1 VIGFRARHP
10 TVNSER
16 HSANRLTAEL
26 VLKISHSV
34 PQPDAKGFGDSQ
46 ESINRNGP
54 VRSLDLAYVNGMQ
67 IGLLR
72 QYFLSHRASLAEL
85 ADILADSFV
94 CLRAGHF
101 RYGSSFTRDTP

>member
-1 VIGFRARHP
+1 M
-10 TVNSER
+10 
-16 HSANRLTAEL
+16 
-26 VLKISHSV
+26 VLEVSHSI
-34 PQPDAKGFGDSQ
+34 PQPDAEGFGDSQ

-54 VRSLDLAYVNGMQ
+54 VRSLDLAYVNGVQ

-72 QYFLSHRASLAEL
+72 QYFLSHPASLAEP

-101 RYGSSFTRDTP
+101 RYGTSFTRDTP